1 MLIRPT
7 LNARQP
13 RTMRDTSRDAF
24 DWIEHHRAPLSDRLL
39 RWWRVAAQLLFVVL
53 LFGGA
58 GVLAFNYLSR

>member
-24 DWIEHHRAPLSDRLL
+24 DWIEHHRAPLADRLL
-39 RWWRVAAQLLFVVL
+39 RLWRPFAWLLFWATWAAL
-53 LFGGA
+53 
-58 GVLAFNYLSR
+58 GVIFAWRG